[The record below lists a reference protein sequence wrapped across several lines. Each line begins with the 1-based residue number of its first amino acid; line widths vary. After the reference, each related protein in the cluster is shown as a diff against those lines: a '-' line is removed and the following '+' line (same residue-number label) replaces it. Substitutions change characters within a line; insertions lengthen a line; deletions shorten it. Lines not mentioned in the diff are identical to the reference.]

1 MVHPSTTLLSMTTKH
16 ADRTAEATIIN
27 AVEARQVLK
36 KQLDAL
42 TEQLNDIDQAL
53 IAQFQEQG
61 LKSVETP
68 LGKVN
73 LIQSNTV
80 VWNDSILQD
89 TLTPAQWNRITVR
102 KVDKNLLEAELTIGR
117 IDASLV
123 EGAKSIKQSKPFL
136 R

>member
-1 MVHPSTTLLSMTTKH
+1 MTTKH